1 MPREDLLLKQ
11 ISQLGFVLKRMIEM
25 LTSSKSGAELTETM
39 TAVEVKLKEELGFDI
54 NAIKEVPSENMVEF
68 LLENPNFNPENL
80 ELFAV
85 FLEKWAN
92 ENDADKTGFYEKA
105 LQVYLYINQKTAT
118 FSIERN
124 AKIELI
130 KSHLQ

>member
-1 MPREDLLLKQ
+1 MAREDLLLKQ

-25 LTSSKSGAELTETM
+25 LTGTKSEGDFSETM

-54 NAIKEVPSENMVEF
+54 NAIKEVPSEDIIEF
-68 LLENPNFNPENL
+68 LLKNTSFNPENL

-92 ENDADKTGFYEKA
+92 KNEADKTGFYEKA
-105 LQVYLYINQKTAT
+105 LQIYLYINQKTAT

>member
-1 MPREDLLLKQ
+1 MPREDLLLRQ

-25 LTSSKSGAELTETM
+25 LTGTKSGAELTETM

-54 NAIKEVPSENMVEF
+54 NAIKEIPSEKIVEF
-68 LLENPNFNPENL
+68 LLDNPSFNPENL

-85 FLEKWAN
+85 FLEELAN
-92 ENDADKTGFYEKA
+92 ASDVDKIGFYEKA
-105 LQVYLYINQKTAT
+105 LQIYGYVNQKTAT

-124 AKIELI
+124 AKMELI
-130 KSHLQ
+130 TSHLK

>member
-54 NAIKEVPSENMVEF
+54 NTIREVPPENIVEF

-85 FLEKWAN
+85 FLEELAN
-92 ENDADKTGFYEKA
+92 KNDADKTGFYEKA
-105 LQVYLYINQKTAT
+105 LQIYLYINQKTAT